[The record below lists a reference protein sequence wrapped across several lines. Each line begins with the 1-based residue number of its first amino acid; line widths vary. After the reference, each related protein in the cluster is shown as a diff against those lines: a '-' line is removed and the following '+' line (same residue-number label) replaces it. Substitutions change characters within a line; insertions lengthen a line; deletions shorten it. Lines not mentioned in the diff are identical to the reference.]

1 MKQKHFGCVVLC
13 SRTLSLEIK
22 WLQLLSCLGVVFCL
36 LNFVRKWRNW
46 FSLKRLKRDD
56 HWWTVQSDENKD
68 QYIYTLPWRWNE
80 RLSIFIYLLVVIY
93 FKVKKKKILYMWNGS
108 NIWIEEFLVL
118 SQVQRNVFFLPLS
131 TVLIFDNICFACYY
145 NGIVDFHLG
154 LLTGSQKG
162 VSVKRWSYKRVEI
175 GHWRKFVLSII
186 YLWYFFP
193 CFLFFCCPLE
203 GGK

>member
-1 MKQKHFGCVVLC
+1 MKQKHLCCVVLC

-46 FSLKRLKRDD
+46 FLLKRLKRDD

-68 QYIYTLPWRWNE
+68 QYIYTLSWRWNE

-108 NIWIEEFLVL
+108 NIWIEEFLVPK
-118 SQVQRNVFFLPLS
+118 SS
-131 TVLIFDNICFACYY
+131 T
-145 NGIVDFHLG
+145 
-154 LLTGSQKG
+154 K
-162 VSVKRWSYKRVEI
+162 E
-175 GHWRKFVLSII
+175 
-186 YLWYFFP
+186 
-193 CFLFFCCPLE
+193 CFLFTTINITNFW
-203 GGK
+203 